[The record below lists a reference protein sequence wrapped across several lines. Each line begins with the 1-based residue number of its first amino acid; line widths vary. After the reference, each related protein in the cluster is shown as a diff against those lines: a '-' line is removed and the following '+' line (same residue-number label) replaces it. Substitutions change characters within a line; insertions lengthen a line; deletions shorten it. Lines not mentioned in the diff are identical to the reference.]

1 MLLGGDAFVAGA
13 GATGGQGVLVEDEDV
28 ARFVLAGAVGQG
40 AIEFFGG
47 GVAEVVVAAVGGAEG
62 VAAGEVEVGE
72 VVLPAAQLG
81 EPGAAAQL

>member
-1 MLLGGDAFVAGA
+1 MLLGGDAFVAGT
-13 GATGGQGVLVEDEDV
+13 GATGRQGVFVEDEDV
-28 ARFVLAGAVGQG
+28 ARFLLGGAVGQG
-40 AIEFFGG
+40 AIEIFGG